1 MPAPENRLKQK
12 LRARQTS
19 IGAWLNLGSGPV
31 AEMAAGAG
39 FDWCVID
46 GEHGP
51 FDVTVIRDQLIAL
64 RAGGCDAVVRVPT
77 DARWV
82 IKQVLDL
89 GAQSILVPM
98 VDTADQAR
106 AVVAATRYPPNG
118 TRGVG
123 ASVARASGY
132 GAYTDYARTADS
144 QIAVIVQVETR
155 EALRNIDAIA
165 AVDGVDAVF
174 IGPADLAADMGY
186 LGQNTAP
193 AVTEAID
200 QAIKRIHAA
209 GKASGFIGMAP
220 DNWAWAAA
228 RDVTFMAVTCDLVA
242 LANTLRH
249 QAQQARETMGITSR

>member
-1 MPAPENRLKQK
+1 MPAPENRLKQDLTAGRK
-12 LRARQTS
+12 S

-31 AEMAAGAG
+31 AEMAAGSG

-98 VDTADQAR
+98 VDTAEQAR
-106 AVVAATRYPPNG
+106 AAVAATRYPPKG

-132 GAYTDYARTADS
+132 GGYSDYTRTADQ

-155 EALRNIDAIA
+155 R
-165 AVDGVDAVF
+165 
-174 IGPADLAADMGY
+174 GPAQHRRDCRCGWGGCGVY
-186 LGQNTAP
+186 RP
-193 AVTEAID
+193 C
-200 QAIKRIHAA
+200 R
-209 GKASGFIGMAP
+209 SGRRYGVSGAEHRP
-220 DNWAWAAA
+220 CGD
-228 RDVTFMAVTCDLVA
+228 RGD
-242 LANTLRH
+242 
-249 QAQQARETMGITSR
+249 

>member
-1 MPAPENRLKQK
+1 
-12 LRARQTS
+12 
-19 IGAWLNLGSGPV
+19 
-31 AEMAAGAG
+31 
-39 FDWCVID
+39 
-46 GEHGP
+46 
-51 FDVTVIRDQLIAL
+51 
-64 RAGGCDAVVRVPT
+64 
-77 DARWV
+77 
-82 IKQVLDL
+82 
-89 GAQSILVPM
+89 
-98 VDTADQAR
+98 ADQ
-106 AVVAATRYPPNG
+106 
-118 TRGVG
+118 
-123 ASVARASGY
+123 
-132 GAYTDYARTADS
+132 

-220 DNWAWAAA
+220 DSWAWAAA

-249 QAQQARETMGITSR
+249 QAQHARETMGITSR